1 MNKGMKQI
9 YDKQM
14 FDIMSNMSN
23 FLKFESIRAKKG
35 TKVDVDIPDFVTTS
49 FGNFT
54 LNVLFTKLS
63 ISVIIFFPEMA
74 LTSNPKSIPL
84 TLAV

>member
-14 FDIMSNMSN
+14 FDIMSNMTN

-35 TKVDVDIPDFVTTS
+35 TKVDVDQIRNNT
-49 FGNFT
+49 
-54 LNVLFTKLS
+54 
-63 ISVIIFFPEMA
+63 IE
-74 LTSNPKSIPL
+74 
-84 TLAV
+84 